1 MDRVLEA
8 VKTRRRAI
16 SALLARFAIDA
27 TFIGVTVSDVTT
39 GIRWEVA
46 HVIAFAAYVAS
57 ICVCIRRYGVRV
69 TLSSLL
75 VILSAFCILETLTII
90 AGDDTSTRFVHAGL
104 KVAVSGATAVMF
116 CYTAET
122 FPTAVRN
129 VGISLAHLAG
139 GVGNVVA
146 IAVILYTEPHAGHVF
161 YALSAFMVLL
171 SVAAIQWLPEV
182 HVVRP
187 PRVGSPGSMSVQ
199 ERKSGARSIAE
210 LWDSEPQAE
219 GKQNEIFG
227 PVLTVFGPV
236 LAQRL

>member
-16 SALLARFAIDA
+16 SALLA
-27 TFIGVTVSDVTT
+27 
-39 GIRWEVA
+39 
-46 HVIAFAAYVAS
+46 
-57 ICVCIRRYGVRV
+57 
-69 TLSSLL
+69 SLL
-75 VILSAFCILETLTII
+75 VILSGFCVLETLTIT
-90 AGDDTSTRFVHAGL
+90 AGQHTLTRFVHAGL
-104 KVAVSGATAVMF
+104 KVAVSGAAAVTF

-146 IAVILYTEPHAGHVF
+146 IAVILVTEQHAGHVF
-161 YALSAFMVLL
+161 YALSTFMVLL

-182 HVVRP
+182 YVERP
-187 PRVGSPGSMSVQ
+187 PRAGSVSSLSVP
-199 ERKSGARSIAE
+199 RTKSGTRSIAE
-210 LWDSEPQAE
+210 LWYSEPQAQ

-227 PVLTVFGPV
+227 CVLTVNATIRHYEKGFF
-236 LAQRL
+236 

>member
-90 AGDDTSTRFVHAGL
+90 AGDDTSTRVTSLFLEKEVDE
-104 KVAVSGATAVMF
+104 VVMK
-116 CYTAET
+116 YIN
-122 FPTAVRN
+122 R
-129 VGISLAHLAG
+129 
-139 GVGNVVA
+139 
-146 IAVILYTEPHAGHVF
+146 
-161 YALSAFMVLL
+161 LSDYLF
-171 SVAAIQWLPEV
+171 VAA
-182 HVVRP
+182 
-187 PRVGSPGSMSVQ
+187 RVCSHH
-199 ERKSGARSIAE
+199 ENAE
-210 LWDSEPQAE
+210 ETIY
-219 GKQNEIFG
+219 K
-227 PVLTVFGPV
+227 
-236 LAQRL
+236 